1 VQGVERGG
9 ENCKNVGLWRQR
21 RKVERAV
28 RDDFPRALG
37 SRGQLE

>member
-1 VQGVERGG
+1 MWGSGG
-9 ENCKNVGLWRQR
+9 KGE
-21 RKVERAV
+21 KVERAV